1 MCVAMNSG
9 SRVTDAAQFHMRR
22 GEMQGAVRIVRNR
35 TPERF
40 RWRSAVAGVTKV
52 AGKLRGLDRIRVE
65 EPVREMVL
73 DLHDADLRREVVL
86 DARRVGLDLDRGE
99 VLPHSTLAD
108 LRRLSYLAGVDVRR
122 IGRYTRL
129 PEGFGDP
136 IDTAASIVVART
148 LSEYHRRRAHKL
160 WLNAPDPDGPTPLRK
175 HETIML
181 ERADRERNEAERW
194 SALAKA
200 LTHGG

>member
-1 MCVAMNSG
+1 
-9 SRVTDAAQFHMRR
+9 MRK
-22 GEMQGAVRIVRNR
+22 R

-52 AGKLRGLDRIRVE
+52 AGKLRGLDRVRVE

-73 DLHDADLRREVVL
+73 DLYDIDLRREVIL
-86 DARRVGLDLDRGE
+86 DARRAGVDLDRGE
-99 VLPHSTLAD
+99 VLPHATLAD
-108 LRRLSYLAGVDVRR
+108 LRRLSYLAGVDVGR
-122 IGRYTRL
+122 IGRYTKL

-160 WLNAPDPDGPTPLRK
+160 WLNAPDPDGPSPLRK
-175 HETIML
+175 HELIML
-181 ERADRERNEAERW
+181 ERADQERYESERW
-194 SALAKA
+194 AALAKA
-200 LTHGG
+200 LIQGG

>member
-1 MCVAMNSG
+1 MYSG
-9 SRVTDAAQFHMRR
+9 SRVTDAAQFHVRR
-22 GEMQGAVRIVRNR
+22 GEMQGAGRVVRKR

-52 AGKLRGLDRIRVE
+52 AGKLRGLDRVRVE

-73 DLHDADLRREVVL
+73 DLYDGDLRREVIL
-86 DARRVGLDLDRGE
+86 DARRVGVDLDRGE
-99 VLPHSTLAD
+99 ILPHATLAD
-108 LRRLSYLAGVDVRR
+108 LRRLSYLAGVDVGR
-122 IGRYTRL
+122 IGRYTKL

-160 WLNAPDPDGPTPLRK
+160 WLSAPDPDGPSPLRK
-175 HETIML
+175 HEIIML
-181 ERADRERNEAERW
+181 ERADQERFEAERW

-200 LTHGG
+200 LIQGG